1 MIKGGIAL
9 NIIPKYCEMEFEIR
23 DTPEINSEKI
33 LKKIKNYLKLLEK
46 KMKKINK
53 RCFVTFKNT
62 NDFPPLKTD
71 EKKNNYSNGTSKIKI

>member
-9 NIIPKYCEMEFEIR
+9 NIIPKYCEIEFEIR

-33 LKKIKNYLKLLEK
+33 LKKIKSFLNLKDE

-53 RCFVTFKNT
+53 KFFITFKNT

-71 EKKNNYSNGTSKIKI
+71 EKKKII